1 MSTVDTTPPEPEL
14 PLTATRRPMPNR
26 LQFETSPYLRQH
38 VDNPVDW
45 FPWGAEAFAEARRRG
60 VPILL
65 SVGYSAC
72 HWCHVM
78 AHESFEDADVAA
90 AMNEQF
96 VCVKVDRE
104 ERPDVDAVYMD
115 AVQALTGRGGWP
127 MTVFL
132 TPSGEPFYGGTYF
145 PRSGFLK
152 LMSAITEIW
161 TTRRAEVTENVA
173 ALVEAIGRTAVVT
186 PASGLPDASFLDAC
200 TDRIVSAFDSEW
212 GGFGSAPKF
221 PSTMNLDLVARRWQR
236 SRRTDDE
243 RVLRESLD
251 AMCSGGMYD
260 HLGGGFA
267 RYSVDEKWL
276 IPHFEKM
283 LYDQALLLRVY
294 THGWQLLGSPTW
306 KTVVEQTVDYLV
318 RDLRHPD
325 GGFYSAEDADSL
337 DEAGHSH
344 EGAFYTW
351 TPSEIASILPADLAD
366 EFCTWFGITPAGNFE
381 GRSIPTRHQHRGLL
395 SRPAELDDAC
405 RRVLAARSE
414 RPRPGLDSKIV
425 LEWNALAITA
435 LTEAGR
441 AFARS
446 DWIDL
451 AVRCGE
457 FLWSAM
463 RSSDGSWFRTWQA
476 DGTPPARHH
485 AVAADIACLVDAF
498 TRLAESTGKAAWID
512 RATQV
517 ADHLVDNFED
527 AERGGFYTVSAMAEP
542 LVVRQ
547 KDLMDNATPSANS
560 SAAVALLRLGTL
572 LDRRDYLDSAHRTLR
587 LLVRIMEAAPS
598 AAGQSLAALELVLEG
613 ITEIVLVGE
622 VPHLAEVVDRTWL
635 PRAVVARGEAYASPL
650 WEHRLPGLAYVCRDY
665 TCSAPTADVPT
676 LHGILG

>member
-1 MSTVDTTPPEPEL
+1 MAD
-14 PLTATRRPMPNR
+14 R
-26 LQFETSPYLRQH
+26 LRTETSPYLRQH

-45 FPWGAEAFAEARRRG
+45 FPWGPDAFAEAERRD

-78 AHESFEDADVAA
+78 AHESFEDHDVARE
-90 AMNEQF
+90 MNERF

-132 TPSGEPFYGGTYF
+132 TPAGEPFYGGTYF
-145 PRSGFLK
+145 PKSGFLK
-152 LMSAITEIW
+152 LMAAITDIW
-161 TTRRAEVTENVA
+161 TTRRDDVTANVS
-173 ALVEAIGRTAVVT
+173 ALIEAIGRTALVT
-186 PASGLPDASFLDAC
+186 PASGLPDDVFIDGC
-200 TDRIVSAFDSEW
+200 IDRIVSAFDADW
-212 GGFGSAPKF
+212 GGFGTAPKF
-221 PSTMNLDLVARRWQR
+221 PSTMNLDLVARRWLH

-243 RVLRESLD
+243 VVLRTSLD

-276 IPHFEKM
+276 VPHFEKM

-294 THGWQLLGSPTW
+294 THAWQALGDATW
-306 KTVVEQTVDYLV
+306 KSVIEATIDYLC

-337 DEAGHSH
+337 DASGHSH

-351 TPSEIASILPADLAD
+351 TPEEVAGILPADRAA
-366 EFCTWFGITPAGNFE
+366 EFCTWFDITEGGNFE
-381 GRSIPTRHQHRGLL
+381 GRSIPTRHRHRGDLQRSATL
-395 SRPAELDDAC
+395 EESCATALAE
-405 RRVLAARSE
+405 RGR

-425 LEWNALAITA
+425 LEWNALTIVA

-441 AFARS
+441 AFQRT
-446 DWIDL
+446 DWIDA
-451 AVRCGE
+451 AVTCGD
-457 FLWSAM
+457 FLSANL
-463 RSSDGSWFRTWQA
+463 RRPDGSWHRTWQA
-476 DGTPPARHH
+476 DGDPPARHR
-485 AVAADIACLVDAF
+485 AVAADCAALVDAF
-498 TRLAESTGKAAWID
+498 TRLAETTGEARWMD
-512 RATQV
+512 RAVEV
-517 ADHLVDNFED
+517 ADHLI
-527 AERGGFYTVSAMAEP
+527 AEFHDHERSGFFTVAAGSDP

-560 SAAVALLRLGTL
+560 TAAMALLRLGTL
-572 LDRRDYLDSAHRTLR
+572 LGRDDYTEIARGTLR

-598 AAGQSLAALELVLEG
+598 AAGQSLAALDLA
-613 ITEIVLVGE
+613 VGGM
-622 VPHLAEVVDRTWL
+622 VEVVLAGDVPALARVVDDQWL
-635 PRAVVARGEAYASPL
+635 PRAVVARGEPYASPL
-650 WEHRLPGLAYVCRDY
+650 WDHRAPGFAYVCEDY
-665 TCSAPTADVPT
+665 TCAAPTADVTT
-676 LHGILG
+676 LRTLLG

>member
-1 MSTVDTTPPEPEL
+1 
-14 PLTATRRPMPNR
+14 MPNR

-45 FPWGAEAFAEARRRG
+45 YPWGSDAFAEAMRRD

-78 AHESFEDADVAA
+78 AHESFEDDEVARQ
-90 AMNEQF
+90 MNEHF

-132 TPSGEPFYGGTYF
+132 TPTGEPFYGGTYF
-145 PRSGFLK
+145 PRLGFAK
-152 LMSAITEIW
+152 LMSAITDIW
-161 TTRRAEVTENVA
+161 NTRRSEVTENVA
-173 ALVEAIGRTAVVT
+173 ALVEAIGRTAQVT
-186 PASGLPDASFLDAC
+186 PATDLPDGRFLDDC
-200 TDRIVSAFDSEW
+200 IDRIASAFDPDW
-212 GGFGSAPKF
+212 GGFGGAPKF
-221 PSTMNLDLVARRWQR
+221 PSTMNLDLLARRFQR
-236 SRRTDDE
+236 TAQPADE
-243 RVLRESLD
+243 RVLRVSLD

-276 IPHFEKM
+276 VPHFEKM

-294 THGWQLLGSPTW
+294 THVWQLLGSPVW
-306 KTVVEQTVDYLV
+306 KAVVEQTIGYLI

-337 DEAGHSH
+337 DAAGHSH

-351 TPSEIASILPADLAD
+351 TPEEIAAILPAAQAE
-366 EFCTWFGITPAGNFE
+366 EFCTWFDITSTGNFE
-381 GRSIPTRHQHRGLL
+381 GRSIPTRHRNRGQLTRSPSL
-395 SRPAELDDAC
+395 EDAC
-405 RRVLAARSE
+405 TRVLAARAE
-414 RPRPGLDSKIV
+414 RERPGLDSKIV
-425 LEWNALAITA
+425 LEWNALTITA

-441 AFARS
+441 AFGRN
-446 DWIDL
+446 DWISL
-451 AVRCGE
+451 AEQCGE
-457 FLWSAM
+457 FLHTRLRAPGGTWH
-463 RSSDGSWFRTWQA
+463 RTWQA
-476 DGTPPARHH
+476 DGRPPARHE
-485 AVAADIACLVDAF
+485 AVAADLGCVVDAF
-498 TRLAESTGKAAWID
+498 TRLAESTGHAVWIE
-512 RATQV
+512 RATIA
-517 ADHLVDNFED
+517 ADHLISHFHDP
-527 AERGGFYTVSAMAEP
+527 ERGGFFTVSNVAEP

-572 LDRRDYLDSAHRTLR
+572 LDRGDYREIAEGTLR

-598 AAGQSLAALELVLEG
+598 AAGQALAALDLVHDG
-613 ITEIVLVGE
+613 ITEIVLAGDL
-622 VPHLAEVVDRTWL
+622 PALAEVVDRMWL
-635 PRAVVARGEAYASPL
+635 PRAVVARGEPYTSPL
-650 WEHRLPGLAYVCRDY
+650 WEHRAPGLAYVCRDY
-665 TCSAPTADVPT
+665 ACAAPTADVTT
-676 LHGILG
+676 LRRLLG